1 MDLEVFV
8 VYQVIGIIS
17 NVLRVISKKERRD
30 GGILVYISGLFPN
43 SS

>member
-1 MDLEVFV
+1 MDLEVLV

-30 GGILVYISGLFPN
+30 GGILVYISGLFP
-43 SS
+43 SSS

>member
-1 MDLEVFV
+1 MDLEVLV

-30 GGILVYISGLFPN
+30 GGILVYISGVFPN